1 MRMKTLKAKNLTKT
15 YGEKQLFQSI
25 NFTINEN
32 DRIGLIGTNG
42 SGKTN
47 LLNAVAGI
55 DPADSGEFE
64 APNDYRIAYLKQSS
78 EINQYETVRDFIY
91 SGAQEVFRVIKR
103 YEQVLAQYTDNPTS
117 NTIFEKFT
125 KAEDEMNRLDAW
137 NTESNIKTIL
147 TQLHVD
153 MLDAPINQLSG
164 GQVKRI
170 ALAQALLE
178 PADLL
183 LLDEPTNH
191 LDFDSIEWLEKYLAD
206 YKGALLLVTHDRYFL
221 DRVTNHIWELSFGH
235 LYEYEGNY
243 AKYVEQ
249 KALREQQNEAS
260 QEKKYKLYKQE
271 LEWIKRGPKA
281 RGTKQQ
287 ARINKFEKL
296 DQDVHAPK
304 EIDQDVEI
312 GLTQQRLGKKV
323 IEIKHLDLQVGGHPI
338 ARDFTKLIQAGD
350 RIGITGA
357 NGAGKS
363 SFLNAIAGKLPIQGG
378 TIDIGETV
386 KIGYYTQKMEPIPE
400 DKRVINYIKEIGQEV
415 VNRDGEKISV
425 TSLLEQFL
433 FPKFMH
439 GSLIKKL
446 SGGEKRRLYLIK
458 VLMQQPNVL
467 LLDEPT
473 NDLDIATLTVLENYL
488 EHFNGTVLTVSHDR
502 YFLDKVSDQLLI
514 FDGNGQIEQYTGQ
527 ISDYLKQRAQTT
539 STSATAAK
547 PRTEPTSVAKP
558 KKKKKRTYAE
568 EKEWQTIEAEI
579 DKLEQKSKTI
589 TKQMNE
595 YAADYG
601 KLSEL
606 QAELNQVSDE
616 LENKMARWEYLESFE
631 EGE

>member
-1 MRMKTLKAKNLTKT
+1 MKTLKAKNLTKT

-91 SGAQEVFRVIKR
+91 SGDQEVFRVIKR

-117 NTIFEKFT
+117 STIFEKFT

-323 IEIKHLDLQVGGHPI
+323 IEIKHLDLQVGDHPI

-363 SFLNAIAGKLPIQGG
+363 SFLNAIAGKLPIQDG

-539 STSATAAK
+539 STSATTAK
-547 PRTEPTSVAKP
+547 PRTEPTPVAKP

-589 TKQMNE
+589 TEQMNE

>member
-1 MRMKTLKAKNLTKT
+1 MKTLKAKNLTKT

-91 SGAQEVFRVIKR
+91 SGDQEVFRVIKR

-117 NTIFEKFT
+117 STIFEKFT

-170 ALAQALLE
+170 ALSQALLE

-249 KALREQQNEAS
+249 KALREQQDEAS

-323 IEIKHLDLQVGGHPI
+323 IEIKHLDLQVGDHPI

-415 VNRDGEKISV
+415 VNQDGEKISV

-539 STSATAAK
+539 STSATTAK
-547 PRTEPTSVAKP
+547 PRTEPTPVAKP

-589 TKQMNE
+589 TEQMNE

>member
-1 MRMKTLKAKNLTKT
+1 MKTLKAKNLTKT

-55 DPADSGEFE
+55 DPTDSGEFE

-91 SGAQEVFRVIKR
+91 SGDQEVFRVIKR

-539 STSATAAK
+539 STSATAVK

-589 TKQMNE
+589 TEQMNE

>member
-1 MRMKTLKAKNLTKT
+1 MKTLKAKNLTKT

-91 SGAQEVFRVIKR
+91 SGDQEVFRVIKR

-117 NTIFEKFT
+117 STIFEKFT
-125 KAEDEMNRLDAW
+125 KAEDEMNRPDAW

-249 KALREQQNEAS
+249 KALREQQDEAS

-323 IEIKHLDLQVGGHPI
+323 IEIKHLDLQVGDHPI

-415 VNRDGEKISV
+415 VNQDGEKISV

-539 STSATAAK
+539 STSATTAK
-547 PRTEPTSVAKP
+547 PRTEPTPVAKP

-589 TKQMNE
+589 TEQMNE

>member
-1 MRMKTLKAKNLTKT
+1 MKTLKAKNLTKT

-91 SGAQEVFRVIKR
+91 SGDQEVFRVIKR

-117 NTIFEKFT
+117 STIFEKFT

-137 NTESNIKTIL
+137 NTESSIKTIL

-323 IEIKHLDLQVGGHPI
+323 IEIKHLDLQVGDHPI

-400 DKRVINYIKEIGQEV
+400 DKRVINYIKKIGQEV

-488 EHFNGTVLTVSHDR
+488 EHFNGTILTVSHDR

-539 STSATAAK
+539 STSATTAK
-547 PRTEPTSVAKP
+547 PRTEPTPVAKP

-589 TKQMNE
+589 TEQMNE

>member
-1 MRMKTLKAKNLTKT
+1 MKTLKAKNLTKT

-91 SGAQEVFRVIKR
+91 SGDQEVFRVIKR
-103 YEQVLAQYTDNPTS
+103 YEQVLAQYTDKPTS

-287 ARINKFEKL
+287 ARINKFDKL

-323 IEIKHLDLQVGGHPI
+323 IEIKHLDLQVGDHPI

-539 STSATAAK
+539 STSATAVK
-547 PRTEPTSVAKP
+547 PRTEPISVAKP

-589 TKQMNE
+589 TEQMNE

>member
-1 MRMKTLKAKNLTKT
+1 MKTLKAKNLTKT

-78 EINQYETVRDFIY
+78 EINLYETVRDFIY
-91 SGAQEVFRVIKR
+91 SGDQEVFRVIKR
-103 YEQVLAQYTDNPTS
+103 YEQVLAEYTDNPTS
-117 NTIFEKFT
+117 STIFEKFT

-164 GQVKRI
+164 GQLKRI

-323 IEIKHLDLQVGGHPI
+323 IEIKHLDLQVGNHPI
-338 ARDFTKLIQAGD
+338 AHDFTKLIQAGD

-539 STSATAAK
+539 TTNAATPK
-547 PRTEPTSVAKP
+547 SRTEPTPVANKP

-579 DKLEQKSKTI
+579 DKLEQKSKSI
-589 TKQMNE
+589 TEQMNE

-616 LENKMARWEYLESFE
+616 LEAKMARWEYLESFE

>member
-1 MRMKTLKAKNLTKT
+1 MKTLKAKNLTKT

-91 SGAQEVFRVIKR
+91 SGDQEVFRVIKR

-117 NTIFEKFT
+117 SSIFEKFT

-137 NTESNIKTIL
+137 NTESNIKTTL

-170 ALAQALLE
+170 ALSQALLE

-249 KALREQQNEAS
+249 KALREQQDEAS

-323 IEIKHLDLQVGGHPI
+323 IEIKHLDLQVGDHPI

-415 VNRDGEKISV
+415 VNQDGEKISV

-539 STSATAAK
+539 STSATTAK
-547 PRTEPTSVAKP
+547 PRTEPTPVAKP

-589 TKQMNE
+589 TEQMNE

>member
-1 MRMKTLKAKNLTKT
+1 MKTLKAKNLTKT

-91 SGAQEVFRVIKR
+91 SGDQEVFRVIKR
-103 YEQVLAQYTDNPTS
+103 YEQVLAQYTDKPTS

-539 STSATAAK
+539 STSATAVK

-558 KKKKKRTYAE
+558 KKKKKGTYAE

-589 TKQMNE
+589 TEQMNE

>member
-1 MRMKTLKAKNLTKT
+1 MKTLKAKNLTKT

-25 NFTINEN
+25 NFNINEN

-91 SGAQEVFRVIKR
+91 SGDQEVFRVIKR

-117 NTIFEKFT
+117 STIFEKFT

-296 DQDVHAPK
+296 DQDVHVPK

-323 IEIKHLDLQVGGHPI
+323 IEIKHLDLQVGDHPI

-539 STSATAAK
+539 STSATTAK
-547 PRTEPTSVAKP
+547 PRTEPTPVAKP

-589 TKQMNE
+589 TEQMNE

>member
-1 MRMKTLKAKNLTKT
+1 MKTLKAKNLTKT

>member
-1 MRMKTLKAKNLTKT
+1 MKTLKAKNLTKT

-78 EINQYETVRDFIY
+78 DINQYETVRDFIY

-378 TIDIGETV
+378 TINIGETV

-589 TKQMNE
+589 TEQMNE

-606 QAELNQVSDE
+606 QTELNQVSDE

>member
-1 MRMKTLKAKNLTKT
+1 MKTLKAKNLTKT

-91 SGAQEVFRVIKR
+91 SGDQEVFRVIKR

-117 NTIFEKFT
+117 SSIFEKFT

-170 ALAQALLE
+170 ALSQALLE

-249 KALREQQNEAS
+249 KALREQQDEAS

-323 IEIKHLDLQVGGHPI
+323 IEIKHLDLQVGDHPI

-415 VNRDGEKISV
+415 VNQDGEKISV

-589 TKQMNE
+589 TEQMNE

>member
-1 MRMKTLKAKNLTKT
+1 MKTLKAKNLTKT

-91 SGAQEVFRVIKR
+91 SGDQEVFRVIKR
-103 YEQVLAQYTDNPTS
+103 YEQVLAQYTDKPTS

-415 VNRDGEKISV
+415 VNRDSEKISV

-589 TKQMNE
+589 TEQMNE

>member
-1 MRMKTLKAKNLTKT
+1 MKTLKAKNLTKT

-91 SGAQEVFRVIKR
+91 SGDQEVFRVIKR

-117 NTIFEKFT
+117 STIFEKFT

-323 IEIKHLDLQVGGHPI
+323 IEIKHLDLQVGDHPI

-363 SFLNAIAGKLPIQGG
+363 SFLNAIAGKLPIQDG

-446 SGGEKRRLYLIK
+446 SGGEKRRSYLIK

-539 STSATAAK
+539 STSATTAK
-547 PRTEPTSVAKP
+547 PRTEPTPVAKP

-589 TKQMNE
+589 TEQMNE

>member
-1 MRMKTLKAKNLTKT
+1 MKTLKAKNLTKT

-91 SGAQEVFRVIKR
+91 SGDQEVFRVIKR

-547 PRTEPTSVAKP
+547 PRTEPTSVVKP

-589 TKQMNE
+589 TEQMNE

-616 LENKMARWEYLESFE
+616 LENKMAHWEYLESFE

>member
-1 MRMKTLKAKNLTKT
+1 MKTLKAKNLTKT
-15 YGEKQLFQSI
+15 YWEKQLFQSI

-91 SGAQEVFRVIKR
+91 SGDQEVFRVIKR
-103 YEQVLAQYTDNPTS
+103 YEQVLAQYTDKPTS

-589 TKQMNE
+589 TEQMNE

>member
-1 MRMKTLKAKNLTKT
+1 MKTLKAKNLTKT

-78 EINQYETVRDFIY
+78 EINRYETVRDFIY
-91 SGAQEVFRVIKR
+91 SGDQEVFRVIKR

-117 NTIFEKFT
+117 STIFEKFT

-323 IEIKHLDLQVGGHPI
+323 IEIKHLDLQVGDHPI

-473 NDLDIATLTVLENYL
+473 NDLDIAILTVLENYL

-539 STSATAAK
+539 STSATTAK
-547 PRTEPTSVAKP
+547 PRTEPTPVAKP

-589 TKQMNE
+589 TEQMNE

>member
-1 MRMKTLKAKNLTKT
+1 MKTLKAKNLTKT

-91 SGAQEVFRVIKR
+91 SGDQEVFRVIKR

-117 NTIFEKFT
+117 STIFEKFT

-137 NTESNIKTIL
+137 NTESSIKTIL

-323 IEIKHLDLQVGGHPI
+323 IEIKHLDLQVGDHPI

-400 DKRVINYIKEIGQEV
+400 DKRVINYIKKIGQEV

-473 NDLDIATLTVLENYL
+473 NDLDIATLTVLENYI

-539 STSATAAK
+539 STSATTAK
-547 PRTEPTSVAKP
+547 PRTEPTPVAKP

-589 TKQMNE
+589 TEQMNE

>member
-1 MRMKTLKAKNLTKT
+1 
-15 YGEKQLFQSI
+15 
-25 NFTINEN
+25 
-32 DRIGLIGTNG
+32 
-42 SGKTN
+42 
-47 LLNAVAGI
+47 
-55 DPADSGEFE
+55 
-64 APNDYRIAYLKQSS
+64 
-78 EINQYETVRDFIY
+78 
-91 SGAQEVFRVIKR
+91 
-103 YEQVLAQYTDNPTS
+103 
-117 NTIFEKFT
+117 
-125 KAEDEMNRLDAW
+125 
-137 NTESNIKTIL
+137 
-147 TQLHVD
+147 
-153 MLDAPINQLSG
+153 
-164 GQVKRI
+164 
-170 ALAQALLE
+170 
-178 PADLL
+178 
-183 LLDEPTNH
+183 
-191 LDFDSIEWLEKYLAD
+191 
-206 YKGALLLVTHDRYFL
+206 
-221 DRVTNHIWELSFGH
+221 
-235 LYEYEGNY
+235 
-243 AKYVEQ
+243 
-249 KALREQQNEAS
+249 
-260 QEKKYKLYKQE
+260 
-271 LEWIKRGPKA
+271 
-281 RGTKQQ
+281 
-287 ARINKFEKL
+287 
-296 DQDVHAPK
+296 VHAPK

-589 TKQMNE
+589 TEQMNE

>member
-1 MRMKTLKAKNLTKT
+1 MKTLKAKNLTKT

-91 SGAQEVFRVIKR
+91 SGDQEVFRVIKR
-103 YEQVLAQYTDNPTS
+103 YEQVLAQYTDKPTS
-117 NTIFEKFT
+117 NTIFEEFT

-287 ARINKFEKL
+287 ARINKFDKL

-323 IEIKHLDLQVGGHPI
+323 IEIKHLDLQVGDHPI

-589 TKQMNE
+589 TEQMNE

>member
-1 MRMKTLKAKNLTKT
+1 MKTLKAKNLTKT

-103 YEQVLAQYTDNPTS
+103 YEQVLAQYTDKPTS

-547 PRTEPTSVAKP
+547 PRTEPTSVVKP

-589 TKQMNE
+589 TEQMNE

>member
-1 MRMKTLKAKNLTKT
+1 MKTLKAKNLTKT

-91 SGAQEVFRVIKR
+91 SGDQEVFRVIKR

-117 NTIFEKFT
+117 SSIFEKFT

-170 ALAQALLE
+170 ALSQALLE

-249 KALREQQNEAS
+249 KALREQQDEAS

-323 IEIKHLDLQVGGHPI
+323 IEIKHLDLQVGDHPI

-363 SFLNAIAGKLPIQGG
+363 SFLNAIAGKFPIQGG

-415 VNRDGEKISV
+415 VNQDGEKISV

-539 STSATAAK
+539 STSATTAK
-547 PRTEPTSVAKP
+547 PRTEPTPVAKP

-589 TKQMNE
+589 TEQMNE

>member
-1 MRMKTLKAKNLTKT
+1 MKTLKAKNLTKT

-91 SGAQEVFRVIKR
+91 SGDQEVFRVIKR

-117 NTIFEKFT
+117 STIFEKFT

-137 NTESNIKTIL
+137 NTESSIKTIL

-243 AKYVEQ
+243 AKYVKQ

-323 IEIKHLDLQVGGHPI
+323 IEIKHLDLQVGDHPI

-350 RIGITGA
+350 RIGITEA

-400 DKRVINYIKEIGQEV
+400 DKRVINYIKKIGQEV

-539 STSATAAK
+539 STSATTAK
-547 PRTEPTSVAKP
+547 PRTEPTPVAKP

-589 TKQMNE
+589 TEQMNE

>member
-1 MRMKTLKAKNLTKT
+1 MKTLKAKNLTKT

-547 PRTEPTSVAKP
+547 PRTERTSVAKP

-568 EKEWQTIEAEI
+568 EKEWQTIEAGI

-589 TKQMNE
+589 TEQMNE

>member
-1 MRMKTLKAKNLTKT
+1 MKTLKAKNLTKT

-91 SGAQEVFRVIKR
+91 SGDQEVFRVIKR

-117 NTIFEKFT
+117 SSIFEKFT

-170 ALAQALLE
+170 ALSQALLE

-527 ISDYLKQRAQTT
+527 ISDYLKQRTQTT

-589 TKQMNE
+589 TEQMNE

>member
-1 MRMKTLKAKNLTKT
+1 MKTLKAKNLTKT

-64 APNDYRIAYLKQSS
+64 APNDYRIVYLKQSS

-91 SGAQEVFRVIKR
+91 SGDQEVFRVIKR

-117 NTIFEKFT
+117 STIFEKFT

-137 NTESNIKTIL
+137 NTESSIKTIL

-323 IEIKHLDLQVGGHPI
+323 IEIKHLDLQVGDHPI

-400 DKRVINYIKEIGQEV
+400 DKRVINYIKKIGQEV

-514 FDGNGQIEQYTGQ
+514 FDGNGQIEQYIGQ

-539 STSATAAK
+539 STSATTAK
-547 PRTEPTSVAKP
+547 PRTEPTPVAKP

-589 TKQMNE
+589 TEQMNE

>member
-1 MRMKTLKAKNLTKT
+1 MKTLKAKNLTKT

-91 SGAQEVFRVIKR
+91 SGDQEVFRVIKR
-103 YEQVLAQYTDNPTS
+103 YEQVLAQYTDKPTS
-117 NTIFEKFT
+117 STIFEKFT

-323 IEIKHLDLQVGGHPI
+323 IEIKHLDLQVGDHPI

-539 STSATAAK
+539 STSATTAK
-547 PRTEPTSVAKP
+547 PRTEPTPVAKP

-589 TKQMNE
+589 TEQMNE

>member
-1 MRMKTLKAKNLTKT
+1 MKTLKAKNLTKT

-91 SGAQEVFRVIKR
+91 SGDQEVFRVIKR

-539 STSATAAK
+539 STSATTAK
-547 PRTEPTSVAKP
+547 PRTEPTPVAKP

-589 TKQMNE
+589 TEQMNE

-606 QAELNQVSDE
+606 QTELNQVSDE

>member
-1 MRMKTLKAKNLTKT
+1 MKTLKAKNLTKT

-589 TKQMNE
+589 TEQMNE

>member
-1 MRMKTLKAKNLTKT
+1 MKILKGKQLTKT
-15 YGEKQLFQSI
+15 YGEKKLFKSI
-25 NFTINEN
+25 NFVINER

-47 LLNAVAGI
+47 LLNAISNI
-55 DPADSGEFE
+55 DPADSGQIET
-64 APNDYRIAYLKQSS
+64 PNDYRIAYLKQSE
-78 EINQYETVRDFIY
+78 EISQFKTVRDFIY
-91 SGAQEVFRVIKR
+91 SGDLRVFQVIKR
-103 YEQVLAQYTDNPTS
+103 YEEILEKYTADPTADGL
-117 NTIFEKFT
+117 FEKFS
-125 KAEDEMNRLDAW
+125 KLENEMNQLDAW

-153 MLDAPINQLSG
+153 MLDSNINELSG
-164 GQVKRI
+164 GQVKRV

-183 LLDEPTNH
+183 ILDEPTNH

-206 YKGALLLVTHDRYFL
+206 YKGSLLLVTHDRYFL
-221 DRVTNHIWELSFGH
+221 DRVTNRIWELSFGE
-235 LYEYEGNY
+235 LIEYEGNY
-243 AKYVEQ
+243 QKYVEQ

-260 QEKKYKLYKQE
+260 KQKEYKLYKQE
-271 LEWIKRGPKA
+271 LEWMKRGPQA

-287 ARINKFEKL
+287 ARINNFEKL
-296 DQDVHAPK
+296 DQSVHAPK
-304 EIDQDVEI
+304 EVEQNIEI

-323 IEIKHLDLQVGGHPI
+323 IEINQLSLMVGKHQI
-338 ARDFTKLIQAGD
+338 TNNFSKLIQAGD

-363 SFLNAIAGKLPIQGG
+363 SFLNAIAGLLPIQSG

-400 DKRVINYIKEIGQEV
+400 DKRVINYLKEIGQEV
-415 VNRDGEKISV
+415 TNKDGEKVSV

-433 FPKFMH
+433 FPSFMH

-458 VLMQQPNVL
+458 ILMEQPNVL

-473 NDLDIATLTVLENYL
+473 NDLDIATLTVLEGYL
-488 EHFNGTVLTVSHDR
+488 NNFKGTIITVSHDR

-514 FDGNGQIEQYTGQ
+514 FDGDGQIEQFTGS
-527 ISDYLKQRAQTT
+527 ISDYLNRQSTT
-539 STSATAAK
+539 TT
-547 PRTEPTSVAKP
+547 KP
-558 KKKKKRTYAE
+558 KSPEKNNVKIEQIKKKKRTYSE
-568 EKEWQTIEAEI
+568 EKEWQTIESEI
-579 DKLEQKSKTI
+579 DQLEQQSTHVSN
-589 TKQMNE
+589 QMNE
-595 YAADYG
+595 NSADYG

-606 QAELNQVSDE
+606 QKELNDISAQ
-616 LENKMARWEYLESFE
+616 LEEKMERWEYLESFE
-631 EGE
+631 E

>member
-1 MRMKTLKAKNLTKT
+1 MKTLKAKNLTKT

-47 LLNAVAGI
+47 LLNAVVGI

-91 SGAQEVFRVIKR
+91 SGDQEVFRVIKR

-117 NTIFEKFT
+117 STIFEKFT

-323 IEIKHLDLQVGGHPI
+323 IEIKHLDLQVGDHPI

-363 SFLNAIAGKLPIQGG
+363 SFLNAIAGKLPIQDG

-539 STSATAAK
+539 STSATTAK
-547 PRTEPTSVAKP
+547 PRTEPTPVAKP

-589 TKQMNE
+589 TEQMNE

>member
-1 MRMKTLKAKNLTKT
+1 MKTLKAKNLTKT

-91 SGAQEVFRVIKR
+91 SGDQEVFRVIKR
-103 YEQVLAQYTDNPTS
+103 YEQVLAQYTDKPTS

-539 STSATAAK
+539 STSATAVK

-589 TKQMNE
+589 TEQMNE

>member
-1 MRMKTLKAKNLTKT
+1 MKTLKAKNLTKT

-91 SGAQEVFRVIKR
+91 SGDQEVFRVIKR

-117 NTIFEKFT
+117 STIFEKFT

-137 NTESNIKTIL
+137 NTESSIKTIL

-323 IEIKHLDLQVGGHPI
+323 IEIKHLDLQVGDHPI

-400 DKRVINYIKEIGQEV
+400 DKRVINYIKKIGQEV

-539 STSATAAK
+539 STSATTAK
-547 PRTEPTSVAKP
+547 PRTEPTPVAKP

-589 TKQMNE
+589 TEQMNE

>member
-1 MRMKTLKAKNLTKT
+1 MKTLKAKNLTKT

-91 SGAQEVFRVIKR
+91 SGDQEVFRVIKR

-117 NTIFEKFT
+117 STIFEKFT

-323 IEIKHLDLQVGGHPI
+323 IEIKHLDLQVGDHPI

-363 SFLNAIAGKLPIQGG
+363 SFLNAIAGKLPIQDG
-378 TIDIGETV
+378 TIDIGGTV

-539 STSATAAK
+539 STSATTAK
-547 PRTEPTSVAKP
+547 PRTEPTPVAKP

-589 TKQMNE
+589 TEQMNE

>member
-1 MRMKTLKAKNLTKT
+1 MKTLKAKNLTKT

-55 DPADSGEFE
+55 DPTDSGEFE

-91 SGAQEVFRVIKR
+91 SGDQEVFRVIKR

-338 ARDFTKLIQAGD
+338 AHDFTKLIQAGD

-568 EKEWQTIEAEI
+568 KKEWQTIEAEI

-589 TKQMNE
+589 TEQMNE

>member
-1 MRMKTLKAKNLTKT
+1 MKTLKAKNLTKT

-91 SGAQEVFRVIKR
+91 SGDQEVFRVIKR

-539 STSATAAK
+539 STSATTAK
-547 PRTEPTSVAKP
+547 PRTEPTPVAKP

-589 TKQMNE
+589 TEQMNE

-616 LENKMARWEYLESFE
+616 LENKMAHWEYLESFE